1 MKTTTSLLLLPIVV
15 GLAGCMVGP
24 DYHPDPVPA
33 SAAWTDRSVSNAPAS
48 DVTAWWRQFHD
59 PMLDQLIER
68 AVSANTDVAQNVAK
82 LRQARASLMQENAGL
97 YPTLDG
103 SGSATR
109 SRQSLADIGRADSI
123 TSNTF
128 KASFDASFEL
138 DIFGG
143 QRRSIESANASR
155 DAAAEDLGDTV
166 RTVLGDVARYY
177 VETRGYQARI
187 AIAKDTLASRTDTW
201 NLTRAK
207 AQGGTGTG
215 LDAVQAQAEME
226 SAASAIPTL
235 EYDFRE
241 SVNRLAVLTGT
252 QPQDMLNLLRIPKPI
267 PRLVGTIEP
276 DPPVVALARRPDI
289 RAAERRVA
297 SATADIGVAQ
307 ADRFPAVTL
316 AGSVGLNSSSIRSLA
331 NISSNVW
338 SLGPS
343 VSLPIFDAGKRA
355 AKVDE
360 RIADRDEKIAIWQA
374 TVRSAIEETENALIA
389 LDRERAHNIALHR
402 TVDAYADALKVSEVQ
417 YQAGLTTFLNVLDA
431 GRSLASQRD
440 NLAASDVQLAV
451 DAIALYKALGGGWQD
466 IGKPARP

>member
-1 MKTTTSLLLLPIVV
+1 MKPAISFLLLPSAIV
-15 GLAGCMVGP
+15 LAGCMVGP

-33 SAAWTDRSVSNAPAS
+33 PAAWTDRLVSKAPAS
-48 DVTAWWRQFHD
+48 DVTGWWRHFRD
-59 PMLDQLIER
+59 PMLDHLIEL

-82 LRQARASLMQENAGL
+82 LRQARASVMQENAGL

-103 SGSATR
+103 SASATR
-109 SRQSLADIGRADSI
+109 SKQSLADIGSAGSI

-128 KASFDASFEL
+128 KAGFDASFEL

-155 DAAAEDLGDTV
+155 AAAAEDLADTV
-166 RTVLGDVARYY
+166 RTVLGDAARYY
-177 VETRGYQARI
+177 VEARGYQARI
-187 AIAKDTLASRTDTW
+187 AIAIDTLASRTDTW

-215 LDAVQAQAEME
+215 LDAVQAEAEME
-226 SAASAIPTL
+226 SAASSIPPL

-252 QPQDMLNLLRIPKPI
+252 QPQDMLHLLRASKPI
-267 PRLVGTIEP
+267 PRLAGSIEP

-289 RAAERRVA
+289 QAAERRVA

-307 ADRFPAVTL
+307 ADRYPAVTL
-316 AGSVGLNSSSIRSLA
+316 AGSLGLNSSGIRSLA

-338 SLGPS
+338 SFGPS

-355 AKVDE
+355 AKVAE
-360 RIADRDEKIAIWQA
+360 KIADRDEKIADWQA
-374 TVRSAIEETENALIA
+374 AVRSAVEETENALIA
-389 LDRERAHNIALHR
+389 LDRERAHNIALRR
-402 TVDAYADALKVSEVQ
+402 TVAAYADALKVSDVQ
-417 YQAGLTTFLNVLDA
+417 YDAGLATFLNVLDS

-440 NLAASDVQLAV
+440 NLAASDVQLAI
-451 DAIALYKALGGGWQD
+451 DAIALYKALGGGWQNV
-466 IGKPARP
+466 GTPAG